1 MQTSISKLFM
11 FCPNLTPKDELRG
24 MFFILVRC
32 LYLVYT
38 RYNWYVV
45 ILGISHISVV
55 WCLYLVYP
63 RYNPYISMTY
73 EISRMVCDRNGCLL
87 QTFGCLAWESE
98 LYSGIMLAKCSHH
111 DDPSPFNMLGPGHRF
126 HNMNPRVHG
135 QSLSQGYTRDILK
148 KLYQGYK

>member
-1 MQTSISKLFM
+1 MNCVVCFLYWYVVYTWYILGI
-11 FCPNLTPKDELRG
+11 TG
-24 MFFILVRC
+24 ML
-32 LYLVYT
+32 LYLVYH
-38 RYNWYVV
+38 
-45 ILGISHISVV
+45 IISVV

-98 LYSGIMLAKCSHH
+98 LYSGIMLARCSHH

-126 HNMNPRVHG
+126 HNMNPRVHS